1 MSPSD
6 LYKELLK
13 PCYDMPPYQR
23 LSDMGEGMEIVKEFI
38 GGYWGERF
46 LINHN
51 ARTAYMLM
59 TRDRRLCFVNE
70 IDVNWNDVRSLEN
83 NSNAYSYSAEY
94 QFSVYMFEEG
104 VALVRWTLYPDGR
117 FFMDEDGYGME
128 HCRESTLYGYI
139 DRHAHVVLPF
149 AAKSMKEAVALRPL
163 AIENEHLS
171 RSTQQF

>member
-1 MSPSD
+1 
-6 LYKELLK
+6 
-13 PCYDMPPYQR
+13 MPPYQR

-104 VALVRWTLYPDGR
+104 VALVRWTLYP
-117 FFMDEDGYGME
+117 
-128 HCRESTLYGYI
+128 
-139 DRHAHVVLPF
+139 
-149 AAKSMKEAVALRPL
+149 
-163 AIENEHLS
+163 LS
-171 RSTQQF
+171 LIHI